1 MQGSNAVGGVVGR
14 HGNGTLIIK
23 NFANRKTETDKLGN
37 VKQYYSP
44 FSVSSTADNA
54 GGLVGSVDGG
64 SVIDVED
71 ITFLHSVQA
80 EDGSVKAVS
89 VEGNNV
95 GGLFG
100 SLNSVASCLAK
111 NISINAPV
119 YGGNNV
125 GGMVGY
131 ANLSADISL
140 EKCVLARLPAARI
153 V

>member
-64 SVIDVED
+64 SVVDVED
-71 ITFLHSVQA
+71 ITFYTLY
-80 EDGSVKAVS
+80 KP
-89 VEGNNV
+89 
-95 GGLFG
+95 
-100 SLNSVASCLAK
+100 K
-111 NISINAPV
+111 T
-119 YGGNNV
+119 
-125 GGMVGY
+125 
-131 ANLSADISL
+131 
-140 EKCVLARLPAARI
+140 ARLRPCLLRETM
-153 V
+153 